1 MTQLVNNRHRARRM
15 ASPWVRIRRSAVRTA
30 ARRVAGSAVPVALAP
45 VITGGFLASGA
56 ARSLASAARSLASVT
71 RSLASVTRSLALALA
86 AR

>member
-45 VITGGFLASGA
+45 VITGGFLASVT
-56 ARSLASAARSLASVT
+56 RSLASAARSLASVT
-71 RSLASVTRSLALALA
+71 RSLALALA